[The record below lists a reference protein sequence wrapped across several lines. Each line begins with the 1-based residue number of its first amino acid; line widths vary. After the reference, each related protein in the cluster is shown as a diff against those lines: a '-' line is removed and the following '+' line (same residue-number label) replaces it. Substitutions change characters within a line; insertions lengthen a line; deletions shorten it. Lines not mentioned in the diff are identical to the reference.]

1 MSSIDKPIT
10 DSEIVLAEE
19 LFLPKEA
26 FFNKDRRV
34 VIKNMKT
41 INIKAAPGSGK
52 TTVLL
57 AKLFI
62 LAQRMPFRD
71 NKGICVLTHTNVAID
86 EIKERLGS
94 KADLLFSYPN
104 FFGTFQSFV
113 NKFLAIPYYSL
124 ITNSRSIII
133 DENYYIE
140 KINKQ
145 VNFSLNEFTQE
156 TQKNARYF
164 LNSRRGLLNT
174 IRLNFSD
181 GKLKITEGING
192 KEVNI
197 KRPSRSLKKK
207 GDFTEQEKDAIVK
220 WIKSLKFKLLN
231 DGVLSYDDAYY
242 LANRYLIKYHEQL
255 KALFSNRFK
264 FVFIDESQD
273 TDLHQRTIID
283 QLFNEDVIIQSFG
296 DPNQSIFESKN
307 IDSSFTWNPN
317 ECNCINIP
325 QSQRFGNEIA
335 EKLKTICVE
344 ENNPIEGSLIINSIK
359 PYIIL
364 FKEHESTD
372 VLEKFSELI
381 KKNNLLS
388 ASTKGHNDFKAIGW
402 RGNMTDDVLKKMCL
416 KSYFPDFD
424 KRVSKN
430 NSVHYNNL
438 ISYIKKMPDDF
449 IKTQGVKVYYYSILN
464 CIISFLFLT
473 NIRNSKEKK
482 GARYFNKS
490 TLTEFLYENKYDEYK
505 HLKLK
510 ISEWILAINGN
521 KDTYNYDVYNSIK
534 EYLTNDIKLIFPKIK
549 FSEEVEFFLNDTTP
563 EINDLVSENQ
573 NIYTST
579 VVPEIQIKLDTV
591 HSVKGE
597 THKATLYLETFNNK
611 HDLENILPFL
621 KGQYDKK
628 LIEKKQINAALKV
641 AYVGMSRPSH
651 LLCLAM
657 RMEVLNESDISE
669 LKSACWEIVYIS
681 ESSELIKD

>member
-1 MSSIDKPIT
+1 MSLIDRPIT

-26 FFNKDRRV
+26 FFNKDRRE
-34 VIKNMKT
+34 VIKNTET

-57 AKLFI
+57 TKLFI
-62 LAQRMPFRD
+62 LAQRMPFKD

-124 ITNSRSIII
+124 TTNSRSINI

-145 VNFSLNEFTQE
+145 VNFSLNGFTQE
-156 TQKNARYF
+156 TQKKARYF

-181 GKLKITEGING
+181 GKLTITEGITG

-197 KRPSRSLKKK
+197 KRPSRSLIKK
-207 GDFTEQEKDAIVK
+207 GDFTEEEKNEIDK
-220 WIKSLKFKLLN
+220 WIKLLKFKLLS

-242 LANRYLIKYHEQL
+242 LANRYIIKYQEQL

-273 TDLHQRTIID
+273 TYSHQRTIID
-283 QLFNEDVIIQSFG
+283 HLFNEDVIIQSFG
-296 DPNQSIFESKN
+296 DPNQSIFDSKN
-307 IDSSFTWNPN
+307 IDSSSTHDPN
-317 ECNCINIP
+317 EGNYINIQ
-325 QSQRFGNEIA
+325 QSQRFGMKIA

-344 ENNPIEGSLIINSIK
+344 ENNPIEGSLTINSIK
-359 PYIIL
+359 PHIIL
-364 FKEHESTD
+364 FKENESTL

-388 ASTKGHNDFKAIGW
+388 PNAKRHNDFKAIGW
-402 RGNMTDDVLKKMCL
+402 RGNTTDDVLKKLCL
-416 KSYFPDFD
+416 QSYFPDFD
-424 KRVSKN
+424 KRKSN
-430 NSVHYNNL
+430 NKSVHYNNL
-438 ISYIKKMPDDF
+438 ISYIKKMPDEF
-449 IKTQGVKVYYYSILN
+449 IKNQGVKVYYDSILN
-464 CIISFLFLT
+464 CITSYLFLT
-473 NIRNSKEKK
+473 NIRNSNEKK
-482 GARYFNKS
+482 EARYFNKS
-490 TLTEFLYENKYDEYK
+490 TLTEYLYENKYDEYI

-510 ISEWILAINGN
+510 ISEWILAINSN

-534 EYLTNDIKLIFPKIK
+534 EYLTNDINLIFPKIQ
-549 FSEEVEFFLNDTTP
+549 FSKEVEFFLNEFPP

-579 VVPEIQIKLDTV
+579 VVPEIQIMLDTV

-628 LIEKKQINAALKV
+628 LVEKKQINAALKV
-641 AYVGMSRPSH
+641 AYVGMSRPTH

-657 RMEVLNESDISE
+657 RLEALNESDILE
-669 LKSACWEIVYIS
+669 LKSAGWELDYIV
-681 ESSELIKD
+681 ESSI